1 MEPSLSTPSVSV
13 LLISNQVRNA
23 EGVGNPI
30 LERMTRSL
38 RKDKRVLA
46 AHFTPFLKGSPFLSL
61 RRIAKEARR
70 HDVAHVHFGGLYAL
84 LVRLALAGCGRP
96 TLITFHGT
104 DIHAK
109 AVLSTSSRMEKAKIR
124 LNQWASFAC
133 ILFYGHAGFVAGE
146 LKAYVPSLLCK
157 RLKDRSFIQP
167 LGVDYDTFQPME
179 KEEARRRLGLG
190 EGRLALF
197 SDISHTSVKRRD
209 LAERITSFLGDGTH
223 LLVMSGVKAEDAPLW
238 VNASDMLLLTSDE
251 EGSPN
256 IIRECL
262 ALDKPVFSVDV
273 GDAREQLR
281 GLVNSMIISRD
292 PETAARQIEAT
303 LQKPYTDH
311 TRERLRSRLDI
322 NLLNNDVVSLYERL
336 AHRSNKQIPLA

>member
-1 MEPSLSTPSVSV
+1 MEPSPSTPSVSV
-13 LLISNQVRNA
+13 LLISNQVRNT

-30 LERMTRSL
+30 LERLTHSL
-38 RKDKRVLA
+38 SKDKRVSA
-46 AHFTPFLKGSPFLSL
+46 AHFTPFLKSRPIHSL
-61 RRIAKEARR
+61 RCIAREARQ

-84 LVRLALAGCGRP
+84 LVRLALARSGRP

-109 AVLSTSSRMEKAKIR
+109 AVLTAGSWMEKAKIR

-133 ILFYGHAGFVAGE
+133 ILLYGHAGFVAAE
-146 LKAYVPSLLCK
+146 LKAYVPSLLHK
-157 RLKDRSFIQP
+157 RLKGRSFTQP
-167 LGVDYDTFQPME
+167 LGVDYDTFQPMD
-179 KEEARRRLGLG
+179 KGEARRRLGLG
-190 EGRLALF
+190 GGRLALF

-209 LAERITSFLGDGTH
+209 LAERITSLLGDGTH

-262 ALDKPVFSVDV
+262 ALDKPVFSVEV
-273 GDAREQLR
+273 GDAGEQLR
-281 GLVNSMIISRD
+281 GLANSMIISRD
-292 PETAARQIEAT
+292 PETAARQIEAS

-311 TRERLRSRLDI
+311 TREHLRGRLDI
-322 NLLNNDVVSLYERL
+322 DLLNNDMVSLYERL
-336 AHRSNKQIPLA
+336 VHRSQKQIPLV